1 MHPLFREAHIVFGY
15 SNCLR
20 IAEPSLNMSRCFLKL
35 VEELQNSCIACCQ
48 AFNIIICVLE
58 IKSEIPGKYY
68 NIEHFRIVLLWK
80 LEELYLF

>member
-1 MHPLFREAHIVFGY
+1 MHPVFREAHIVFGY

-20 IAEPSLNMSRCFLKL
+20 ITESSLNMSGCFSKL
-35 VEELQNSCIACCQ
+35 IEELQNSCITCQ

-68 NIEHFRIVLLWK
+68 NIEHFRIVLRWK
-80 LEELYLF
+80 LEELHVF